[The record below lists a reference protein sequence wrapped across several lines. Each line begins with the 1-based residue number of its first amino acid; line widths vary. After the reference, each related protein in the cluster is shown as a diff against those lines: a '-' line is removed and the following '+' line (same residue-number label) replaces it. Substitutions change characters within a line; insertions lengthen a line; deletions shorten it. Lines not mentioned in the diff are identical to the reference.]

1 MADVLTGEGGG
12 DVLAMDD
19 PARGTVRRAVLR
31 DDRPERVLVMTEM
44 GGLPARGWIADR
56 FLDDALTL
64 TDRAVLLAGRAPGTV
79 DAGAIVCACYRVGA
93 KTIGNAIAAGAAT
106 LEAVGAAT
114 NAGTNCGSCRPEIA
128 ALLAAQRSK
137 EPAHAAA

>member
-1 MADVLTGEGGG
+1 MADVLTGERGG

-19 PARGTVRRAVLR
+19 PARGTVRRAVLQ
-31 DDRPERVLVMTEM
+31 DDRPDRVLVMTEM

-64 TDRAVLLAGRAPGTV
+64 TDRAVLLAGRAPGSV

-93 KTIGNAIAAGAAT
+93 KTIGNVIAGGAAT